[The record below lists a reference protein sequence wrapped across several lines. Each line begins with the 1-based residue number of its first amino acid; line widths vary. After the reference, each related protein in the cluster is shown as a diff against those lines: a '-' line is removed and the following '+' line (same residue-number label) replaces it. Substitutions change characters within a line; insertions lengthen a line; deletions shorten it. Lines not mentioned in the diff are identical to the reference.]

1 MFSFLATLNI
11 RLISIVLAVL
21 LTFSAGWTT
30 NGWRLNKRYESEKL
44 AQAQANRKTEIEH
57 QKAVDLIRTQKNA
70 QIENINNQLF
80 TFVSELHKRT
90 ARPNNLSNNGQITQ
104 FATGQQLYAEDAEFL
119 IREAARADTIRIALQ
134 SCYAQYDQIT
144 KE

>member
-57 QKAVDLIRTQKNA
+57 QKAVDLLTISYLLLLASCTSAPPAQTTYPTMDKLPNSQLDSSFMQKMQNFLSGKLPEPTQSALPYN
-70 QIENINNQLF
+70 
-80 TFVSELHKRT
+80 
-90 ARPNNLSNNGQITQ
+90 P
-104 FATGQQLYAEDAEFL
+104 ATHNM
-119 IREAARADTIRIALQ
+119 
-134 SCYAQYDQIT
+134 T
-144 KE
+144 K